1 MAVTVHLA
9 RHGSKGRPFY
19 RVVASRKGA
28 KRDGRFLDILGTY
41 DTNSNPAGIK
51 LKEDKVKKWAAVGAE
66 FTETTRGMVIKT
78 FPGLLEEREKH
89 QRAKIQAH
97 RRKRKERMRAAG
109 KSAKPGK
116 AKKES

>member
-19 RVVASRKGA
+19 RIVASPKGA

-41 DTNSNPAGIK
+41 DTNSNPALVK
-51 LKEDKVKKWAAVGAE
+51 LKEDKVKKWASVGAQ
-66 FTETTRGMVIKT
+66 FTETTRNIVIKA

-89 QRAKIQAH
+89 QRAKTQEQ
-97 RRKRKERMRAAG
+97 RRKRKERARASG
-109 KSAKPGK
+109 KSAKASK
-116 AKKES
+116 AK